1 MAFDAFLKIDGI
13 DGESADKT
21 HPNEIEILSYSWGV
35 ENTASAGSG
44 GGGGTGKASFQD
56 MSFTSSLSK
65 AGPALMVACAGGRH
79 LPSALLTLR
88 KAGDKGLEFLKIKLS
103 DCLVSSYQ
111 EGGSARDGDLPTDE
125 FSLAFQKI
133 DVMYTSPRTG
143 EQVEAIVN
151 VQNVQPPG
159 T

>member
-65 AGPALMVACAGGRH
+65 AGPALMLACASGRH

-111 EGGSARDGDLPTDE
+111 DGGSARDGDLPTDE

-143 EQVEAIVN
+143 EQVEAIVV
-151 VQNVQPPG
+151 VQGPG